1 MQPQK
6 VPKSVRTE
14 YLKEKVSKNLSS
26 VQRVQVWK
34 KLKPVKKP
42 QFASMNK
49 KSNLTAF

>member
-6 VPKSVRTE
+6 VSRSVRTE

-34 KLKPVKKP
+34 KLKPVKRP

-49 KSNLTAF
+49 NQT